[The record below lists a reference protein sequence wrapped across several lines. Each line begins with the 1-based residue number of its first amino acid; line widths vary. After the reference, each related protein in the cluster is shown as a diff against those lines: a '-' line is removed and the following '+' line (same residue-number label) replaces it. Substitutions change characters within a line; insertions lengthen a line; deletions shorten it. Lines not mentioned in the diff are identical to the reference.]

1 MKLIHSRWSGG
12 KREGKYN
19 VQVGK
24 VNEVVEADCQYRH
37 VGPYCFIYTK
47 HYPETSVPYIFI
59 SLC

>member
-12 KREGKYN
+12 KRGRKYN
-19 VQVGK
+19 VQVG
-24 VNEVVEADCQYRH
+24 NADELVEAVCQYRH

-47 HYPETSVPYIFI
+47 QNPETSVPYIFI